1 MTRKSMERKPG
12 DIAERPICKMRDYP
26 GKRGVDVEELTP
38 IVNTFFTSIYL
49 PSVKSSISARN
60 EQTMRLLSNV
70 IDLIVGGELAVATD
84 MLFMQYKLL
93 EQLVEDKGNFRM
105 AKHLDPAVGNRV
117 SVMEDRERQHV
128 LRDERAEINF
138 EKLKQQ
144 VHHGKDGR

>member
-1 MTRKSMERKPG
+1 MERKPG
-12 DIAERPICKMRDYP
+12 DITERAICKMREYL

-60 EQTMRLLSNV
+60 EQTMRLLSNA

-84 MLFMQYKLL
+84 MLFMQYKLV

-105 AKHLDPAVGNRV
+105 AKHLDPTVGTRV
-117 SVMEDRERQHV
+117 SVMEDREREHV
-128 LRDERAEINF
+128 LRDERAEISV

-144 VHHGKDGR
+144 VHQGRDGR

>member
-1 MTRKSMERKPG
+1 MERKPG
-12 DIAERPICKMRDYP
+12 DITERAIYKMKEYL

-49 PSVKSSISARN
+49 PSVKANISTRN

-84 MLFMQYKLL
+84 MLFMQYKLV
-93 EQLVEDKGNFRM
+93 EQLVEDKGNFRT
-105 AKHLDPAVGNRV
+105 AKHLDPTVGTRV
-117 SVMEDRERQHV
+117 SVMEDREREHV
-128 LRDERAEINF
+128 LRDEKAEISV

-144 VHHGKDGR
+144 VHQGRDGR

>member
-1 MTRKSMERKPG
+1 MERKPG
-12 DIAERPICKMRDYP
+12 DITERAIYKMREYL

-49 PSVKSSISARN
+49 PSVKGNISTRN

-84 MLFMQYKLL
+84 MLFMQYKLV
-93 EQLVEDKGNFRM
+93 EQLVEDKGNFRT
-105 AKHLDPAVGNRV
+105 AKHLDPTVGTRV
-117 SVMEDRERQHV
+117 SVMEDREREHV
-128 LRDERAEINF
+128 LRDEKAEISV

-144 VHHGKDGR
+144 VHQGRDGR

>member
-1 MTRKSMERKPG
+1 MERKPG
-12 DIAERPICKMRDYP
+12 DITERAIYKMREYL

-49 PSVKSSISARN
+49 PSAKSNISARN

-70 IDLIVGGELAVATD
+70 IDLIAGGELAVSTD

-105 AKHLDPAVGNRV
+105 ANHLDPTVGNRV
-117 SVMEDRERQHV
+117 SVMEDREREHV
-128 LRDERAEINF
+128 LRDERAEINV

-144 VHHGKDGR
+144 VHQGKDGR

>member
-1 MTRKSMERKPG
+1 MGRKPG
-12 DIAERPICKMRDYP
+12 DITERAIYKMREYL

-70 IDLIVGGELAVATD
+70 IDLIAGGELEVATD

-105 AKHLDPAVGNRV
+105 AKHLDPTVGTRV
-117 SVMEDRERQHV
+117 SVMEDREREHV
-128 LRDERAEINF
+128 LRDERAEINV

-144 VHHGKDGR
+144 VHQGRDGR